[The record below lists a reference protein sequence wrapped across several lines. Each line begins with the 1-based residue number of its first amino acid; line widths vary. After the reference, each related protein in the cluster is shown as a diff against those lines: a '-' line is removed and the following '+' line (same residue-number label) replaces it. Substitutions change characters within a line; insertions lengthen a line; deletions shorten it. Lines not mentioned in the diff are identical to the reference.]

1 MTERKQLH
9 PEAWTWSKSMSFAQ
23 GVELGDT
30 VYVSGQVSIGAEGQI
45 VGDADDM
52 TTQSRQVFKNIE
64 TILAEGGMTLEN
76 VVKLT
81 CYITDQSKYPDYSAV
96 RSEVFTGNLPASA
109 TVVVKAL
116 VLDGL
121 LVEIDAVAVR

>member
-9 PEAWTWSKSMSFAQ
+9 PEAWTWSKDMSFEQ
-23 GVELGDT
+23 GVQLGNT

-45 VGDADDM
+45 VGDPDDM

-64 TILAEGGMTLEN
+64 TILAEAGMTLEN
-76 VVKLT
+76 VVKMT
-81 CYITDQSKYPDYSAV
+81 CYITDQSKYPDFSAV
-96 RSEVFTGNLPASA
+96 RSEMFTGNLPASA

-116 VLDGL
+116 VIDGL
-121 LVEIDAVAVR
+121 LVEVDAIAVG